1 MLCEITKKAG
11 VMFLLW
17 RVSIHTGNY
26 GHDRELF

>member
-1 MLCEITKKAG
+1 MCEITKKAG
-11 VMFLLW
+11 VMFLVW